1 MPGPESVRGYLDA
14 VEAQIRWKR
23 ARTVAARELETHL
36 EDQQEEFLAEGHPP
50 EEAERLAVEDMG
62 DPVAVGADLDR
73 LHRPRPQWGMLGL
86 TLALLL
92 VGGWLRYALTRAG
105 APWDED
111 LDPLRCALSVVTG
124 AAVLVGAY
132 FLDVSRLLRW
142 AKWVYIGAVMAGVLS
157 LHLSPNVNNASYF
170 TRYVVL
176 FYPAVYA
183 LWLYACRGKG
193 WRGLLAAVAGG
204 IPLTVVCM
212 CAPFIQ
218 GMIQLMVIGCFLL
231 LLAIQMDWFTVP
243 RRQGL
248 AAVGGLAAVMA
259 GAVLWML
266 LVAGYNAARI
276 QILLHPEIDPQGAGY
291 QAVMARRI
299 LGASRLMGKGGDLS
313 IQPQTVWGRELLPE
327 MMLPE
332 WNHDF
337 LPTTMVYKLGWL
349 PYLLLLA
356 VLAVLLLWMLR
367 RCACQQSQSGKLLAL
382 AVVLTLA
389 VQSAFAAALNKQRDG
404 GFQQRQAQR
413 KGNIEPYAALGG
425 LHSGNAARVHDPV
438 LRLNGD
444 LIQAGTA
451 LNLSG
456 VIKPVAGN
464 GGVGFF
470 VDAKAGGV
478 KAPADA
484 HKARFAGA
492 VPVKHPV
499 RVRLAEQPRRT
510 ARPRVHVQKL
520 AAFKIGQPGQPL
532 GRQRARLREYRQGNR
547 RCEQNEIQEKNAGP
561 QEHPALRGRALFL
574 LRVPCCCHPEHLL
587 M

>member
-142 AKWVYIGAVMAGVLS
+142 AKWVYIGAVAVGVLS
-157 LHLSPNVNNASYF
+157 LHLSPTVNNASYF

-218 GMIQLMVIGCFLL
+218 GMIQVMVIGCFLL

-248 AAVGGLAAVMA
+248 AAVGGLAAVMT
-259 GAVLWML
+259 GAVLWL
-266 LVAGYNAARI
+266 LFVAGYNAARI

-299 LGASRLMGKGGDLS
+299 LGASRLM
-313 IQPQTVWGRELLPE
+313 
-327 MMLPE
+327 
-332 WNHDF
+332 
-337 LPTTMVYKLGWL
+337 GWL

-389 VQSAFAAALNKQRDG
+389 VQSAFAAALNL
-404 GFQQRQAQR
+404 GFVLFSAQLPLVT
-413 KGNIEPYAALGG
+413 GN
-425 LHSGNAARVHDPV
+425 LHSMVDCALIGLALSAFRSESI
-438 LRLNGD
+438 LR
-444 LIQAGTA
+444 
-451 LNLSG
+451 
-456 VIKPVAGN
+456 
-464 GGVGFF
+464 
-470 VDAKAGGV
+470 DAV
-478 KAPADA
+478 
-484 HKARFAGA
+484 
-492 VPVKHPV
+492 VPV
-499 RVRLAEQPRRT
+499 PRPPQTQT
-510 ARPRVHVQKL
+510 A
-520 AAFKIGQPGQPL
+520 
-532 GRQRARLREYRQGNR
+532 
-547 RCEQNEIQEKNAGP
+547 
-561 QEHPALRGRALFL
+561 
-574 LRVPCCCHPEHLL
+574 
-587 M
+587 

>member
-142 AKWVYIGAVMAGVLS
+142 AKWVYIGAVAVGVLS
-157 LHLSPNVNNASYF
+157 LHLSPTVNNASYF

-218 GMIQLMVIGCFLL
+218 GMIQVMVIGCFLL

-248 AAVGGLAAVMA
+248 AAVGGLAAVMT
-259 GAVLWML
+259 GAVLWL
-266 LVAGYNAARI
+266 LFVAGYNAARI

-313 IQPQTVWGRELLPE
+313 IQPQYGTGYGTSPGDDAAGVEPRFSAHHHGLQTGVVALSAPAGSFGCPAAVDAAAMCLPAKPERKAAGTGRCP
-327 MMLPE
+327 
-332 WNHDF
+332 DA
-337 LPTTMVYKLGWL
+337 GG
-349 PYLLLLA
+349 A
-356 VLAVLLLWMLR
+356 VGLCGGAE
-367 RCACQQSQSGKLLAL
+367 SGLC
-382 AVVLTLA
+382 A
-389 VQSAFAAALNKQRDG
+389 VQCPAPSGDG
-404 GFQQRQAQR
+404 KSPQH
-413 KGNIEPYAALGG
+413 GG
-425 LHSGNAARVHDPV
+425 LRPDRVGAVGLPLRVHF
-438 LRLNGD
+438 
-444 LIQAGTA
+444 AGRGG
-451 LNLSG
+451 SG
-456 VIKPVAGN
+456 PA
-464 GGVGFF
+464 
-470 VDAKAGGV
+470 
-478 KAPADA
+478 APANTNSLTRKD
-484 HKARFAGA
+484 KGGEGA
-492 VPVKHPV
+492 PLRPCCMQFVSWPPESG
-499 RVRLAEQPRRT
+499 RSGSPP
-510 ARPRVHVQKL
+510 RPRISPLPGPHAPPAPP
-520 AAFKIGQPGQPL
+520 AA
-532 GRQRARLREYRQGNR
+532 
-547 RCEQNEIQEKNAGP
+547 
-561 QEHPALRGRALFL
+561 HPS
-574 LRVPCCCHPEHLL
+574 
-587 M
+587 

>member
-1 MPGPESVRGYLDA
+1 MEADKSLVSGSMALLVLKLLEDGDKYGYQMTSELTAAVGGRVPPEGGDPVPPAPQPGGKGAGHRLRAGGRRRQAPAVLPSDKGGGGRPAGEGGGVAHLCRCRGPCAGGRCLLCRDLRA
-14 VEAQIRWKR
+14 SGAIWTRWRHQIRWKR
-23 ARTVAARELETHL
+23 ARTVAARELATHL

-50 EEAERLAVEDMG
+50 EEAERLAVEEMG

-142 AKWVYIGAVMAGVLS
+142 AKWVYIGAVAAGVLS
-157 LHLSPNVNNASYF
+157 LHLSPTVNNASYF

-259 GAVLWML
+259 GAVLWLL

-313 IQPQTVWGRELLPE
+313 IQPNTVQGMELPPE

-389 VQSAFAAALNKQRDG
+389 VQSAFAAALNL
-404 GFQQRQAQR
+404 GFVLFSAQLPLVT
-413 KGNIEPYAALGG
+413 GN
-425 LHSGNAARVHDPV
+425 LHSMVDCALIGLALSAFRSESI
-438 LRLNGD
+438 LR
-444 LIQAGTA
+444 
-451 LNLSG
+451 
-456 VIKPVAGN
+456 
-464 GGVGFF
+464 
-470 VDAKAGGV
+470 DAV
-478 KAPADA
+478 
-484 HKARFAGA
+484 
-492 VPVKHPV
+492 VPV
-499 RVRLAEQPRRT
+499 PRPPQTQT
-510 ARPRVHVQKL
+510 A
-520 AAFKIGQPGQPL
+520 
-532 GRQRARLREYRQGNR
+532 
-547 RCEQNEIQEKNAGP
+547 
-561 QEHPALRGRALFL
+561 
-574 LRVPCCCHPEHLL
+574 
-587 M
+587 